1 MIPQDYTVI
10 DLEMTGLHP
19 KNDAILEVGAA
30 KIRNGEVTDT
40 MDIFVNP
47 GRKIT
52 QEITELTGIT
62 DEMVKEGLSPA
73 AAFHKTAEFIG
84 DDILVGHNIIFD
96 YSFLKQQAVNEKVP
110 FEKKAVDTLKAAR
123 KCMLRPEKK
132 SLECLCDYLDIERE
146 REHRAIYDALATHAP
161 MIHKET
167 GHIDWS
173 KGGQQIIDLMRGMY
187 PGHGAYAVLGEE
199 PLKMFWAEAE
209 NKSYPDAAFGEI
221 VEVTKKD
228 FAVKC
233 GDGILRIKEVQA
245 RGGKKMAADAYL
257 RGHEMQTGI
266 LLG

>member
-123 KCMLRPEKK
+123 KCMLRPEK
-132 SLECLCDYLDIERE
+132 SLWNVSAITLISSGSRSTGQSMMRWQPMNFISIYKRHMEKQIRKYLNRKI
-146 REHRAIYDALATHAP
+146 
-161 MIHKET
+161 
-167 GHIDWS
+167 
-173 KGGQQIIDLMRGMY
+173 
-187 PGHGAYAVLGEE
+187 
-199 PLKMFWAEAE
+199 
-209 NKSYPDAAFGEI
+209 
-221 VEVTKKD
+221 
-228 FAVKC
+228 
-233 GDGILRIKEVQA
+233 
-245 RGGKKMAADAYL
+245 
-257 RGHEMQTGI
+257 
-266 LLG
+266 

>member
-123 KCMLRPEKK
+123 KCMLLPEKK

-146 REHRAIYDALATHAP
+146 REHRAIYDALATQELNQYLQKTYGETNPEVFEQKDLIYKTKRQTPATKIQK
-161 MIHKET
+161 IHLKELADYHKIELDIVWEQLT
-167 GHIDWS
+167 RS
-173 KGGQQIIDLMRGMY
+173 EASRLMDKLISQYGRC
-187 PGHGAYAVLGEE
+187 P
-199 PLKMFWAEAE
+199 
-209 NKSYPDAAFGEI
+209 
-221 VEVTKKD
+221 KD
-228 FAVKC
+228 
-233 GDGILRIKEVQA
+233 
-245 RGGKKMAADAYL
+245 
-257 RGHEMQTGI
+257 
-266 LLG
+266 

>member
-146 REHRAIYDALATHAP
+146 QEHRAIYDALATHELYQYLQKTYGET
-161 MIHKET
+161 IHLKELADYHKIELDIVWEQLT
-167 GHIDWS
+167 RS
-173 KGGQQIIDLMRGMY
+173 EASRLMDKLISQYGRC
-187 PGHGAYAVLGEE
+187 
-199 PLKMFWAEAE
+199 LK
-209 NKSYPDAAFGEI
+209 D
-221 VEVTKKD
+221 
-228 FAVKC
+228 
-233 GDGILRIKEVQA
+233 
-245 RGGKKMAADAYL
+245 
-257 RGHEMQTGI
+257 
-266 LLG
+266 

>member
-110 FEKKAVDTLKAAR
+110 FEKKAVLLQVTAISAHRCRRSTTLGNQIAYVILKVKHPTPPQKSPSTSHHYPAGKKIEGLFNESARSGQLADNRCAANNAGLTKGHPRVRRPGKRRGGNANMFAVVRRPGTCARSVRQYKVMSRAAAR
-123 KCMLRPEKK
+123 
-132 SLECLCDYLDIERE
+132 S
-146 REHRAIYDALATHAP
+146 RAIAVFGLYRFGAIELHNR
-161 MIHKET
+161 
-167 GHIDWS
+167 
-173 KGGQQIIDLMRGMY
+173 RGNFY
-187 PGHGAYAVLGEE
+187 
-199 PLKMFWAEAE
+199 
-209 NKSYPDAAFGEI
+209 
-221 VEVTKKD
+221 
-228 FAVKC
+228 
-233 GDGILRIKEVQA
+233 
-245 RGGKKMAADAYL
+245 
-257 RGHEMQTGI
+257 
-266 LLG
+266 

>member
-132 SLECLCDYLDIERE
+132 SLECLGDYLDIERE
-146 REHRAIYDALATHAP
+146 REHRAIYDALATHELYQLSL
-161 MIHKET
+161 IH
-167 GHIDWS
+167 I
-173 KGGQQIIDLMRGMY
+173 
-187 PGHGAYAVLGEE
+187 
-199 PLKMFWAEAE
+199 
-209 NKSYPDAAFGEI
+209 
-221 VEVTKKD
+221 
-228 FAVKC
+228 
-233 GDGILRIKEVQA
+233 
-245 RGGKKMAADAYL
+245 
-257 RGHEMQTGI
+257 
-266 LLG
+266 

>member
-1 MIPQDYTVI
+1 MISQDYTVI

-110 FEKKAVDTLKAAR
+110 FEKKSSRYVESSTQMYAA
-123 KCMLRPEKK
+123 
-132 SLECLCDYLDIERE
+132 S
-146 REHRAIYDALATHAP
+146 
-161 MIHKET
+161 
-167 GHIDWS
+167 
-173 KGGQQIIDLMRGMY
+173 
-187 PGHGAYAVLGEE
+187 
-199 PLKMFWAEAE
+199 
-209 NKSYPDAAFGEI
+209 
-221 VEVTKKD
+221 
-228 FAVKC
+228 
-233 GDGILRIKEVQA
+233 
-245 RGGKKMAADAYL
+245 GKKVFGMSL
-257 RGHEMQTGI
+257 R
-266 LLG
+266 LP

>member
-1 MIPQDYTVI
+1 MILQDYTVI

-123 KCMLRPEKK
+123 KCMLRPGKK

-146 REHRAIYDALATHAP
+146 REHRAIYDALATHELYQYLQKTYGETNPEVFEPKDLIYKTKRQTPATKIQK
-161 MIHKET
+161 IHLKELADYHKIELDIVWEQLT
-167 GHIDWS
+167 RS
-173 KGGQQIIDLMRGMY
+173 EASRLMDKLISQYGRC
-187 PGHGAYAVLGEE
+187 P
-199 PLKMFWAEAE
+199 
-209 NKSYPDAAFGEI
+209 
-221 VEVTKKD
+221 KD
-228 FAVKC
+228 
-233 GDGILRIKEVQA
+233 
-245 RGGKKMAADAYL
+245 
-257 RGHEMQTGI
+257 
-266 LLG
+266 

>member
-40 MDIFVNP
+40 MDILVNP

-110 FEKKAVDTLKAAR
+110 FEKKAV
-123 KCMLRPEKK
+123 
-132 SLECLCDYLDIERE
+132 
-146 REHRAIYDALATHAP
+146 
-161 MIHKET
+161 
-167 GHIDWS
+167 
-173 KGGQQIIDLMRGMY
+173 
-187 PGHGAYAVLGEE
+187 
-199 PLKMFWAEAE
+199 
-209 NKSYPDAAFGEI
+209 
-221 VEVTKKD
+221 
-228 FAVKC
+228 
-233 GDGILRIKEVQA
+233 
-245 RGGKKMAADAYL
+245 
-257 RGHEMQTGI
+257 
-266 LLG
+266 LLGVRNRKKGSQNIKTLSKP

>member
-52 QEITELTGIT
+52 QEITEL
-62 DEMVKEGLSPA
+62 
-73 AAFHKTAEFIG
+73 IG

-146 REHRAIYDALATHAP
+146 REHRAIYDALATHELYQYLQKTYGETNPEVFEPKDLIYKTKRQTPATKIQK
-161 MIHKET
+161 IHLKELADYHKIELDIVWEQLT
-167 GHIDWS
+167 RS
-173 KGGQQIIDLMRGMY
+173 EASRLMDKLISQYGRC
-187 PGHGAYAVLGEE
+187 P
-199 PLKMFWAEAE
+199 
-209 NKSYPDAAFGEI
+209 
-221 VEVTKKD
+221 KD
-228 FAVKC
+228 
-233 GDGILRIKEVQA
+233 
-245 RGGKKMAADAYL
+245 
-257 RGHEMQTGI
+257 
-266 LLG
+266 

>member
-96 YSFLKQQAVNEKVP
+96 YSFLKQQAVKENLIYKTKRQTP
-110 FEKKAVDTLKAAR
+110 ATKIQKIHLKELA
-123 KCMLRPEKK
+123 
-132 SLECLCDYLDIERE
+132 DYHKIELDIVWEQLTRSE
-146 REHRAIYDALATHAP
+146 ASR
-161 MIHKET
+161 
-167 GHIDWS
+167 
-173 KGGQQIIDLMRGMY
+173 LMDKLISQYGRC
-187 PGHGAYAVLGEE
+187 P
-199 PLKMFWAEAE
+199 
-209 NKSYPDAAFGEI
+209 
-221 VEVTKKD
+221 KD
-228 FAVKC
+228 
-233 GDGILRIKEVQA
+233 
-245 RGGKKMAADAYL
+245 
-257 RGHEMQTGI
+257 
-266 LLG
+266 